1 MQTQQ
6 NYQSIESHN
15 NFPLFF
21 YLFLNS
27 KVFSW
32 ILKEKQFKERKC
44 DLCNYKYAQVLITT
58 EQNEIHLCPNHLIA
72 LVMRDLEKQDAVKL
86 REKYGKDITWLD
98 DEIYADDGTA
108 LQPA

>member
-1 MQTQQ
+1 MPFKNKIKAKEYFTEYNQKRAKT
-6 NYQSIESHN
+6 NKEAMEA
-15 NFPLFF
+15 
-21 YLFLNS
+21 
-27 KVFSW
+27 
-32 ILKEKQFKERKC
+32 LKEKQFKERKC